1 MSNNYQPYANR
12 LNFAGGGMPSTLDHV
27 DAGSYDMI
35 SKIIKANPGAR
46 LASFYGL
53 RLYDTA
59 RVTAGTAFNSS
70 EFELFATPVGQQ
82 TTEMNGTTSYVKS
95 KIDTNMSVSRQLPA
109 SQEAWITSIQ
119 VRVLISGSL
128 DDSTQTGANLG
139 LANNPGTG
147 PNVVAADDILAT
159 NLAQAAL
166 EGIYLRFS
174 YNQTTFEE
182 GPLCLF
188 PSRYGVSGYA
198 GGVLTATKSD
208 SAASIVQNE
217 TAVNNGF
224 GFVYRLPVYRHIESL
239 YQFNVTLQALNTFTP
254 TRNFRIQ
261 TILEGLGAKGVTG

>member
-12 LNFAGGGMPSTLDHV
+12 LNFAGGAMPSTLDHV
-27 DAGSYDMI
+27 SPDSYDMI
-35 SKIIKANPGAR
+35 SKIVKANPGAR

-59 RVTAGTAFNSS
+59 RVAAGTALGSS
-70 EFELFATPVGQQ
+70 EFELFATPVGQS
-82 TTEMNGTTSYVKS
+82 TTEMNGTTQYTKT

-119 VRVLISGSL
+119 VRVLITGSL
-128 DDSTQTGANLG
+128 DDTTLTGNNLG
-139 LANNPGTG
+139 LANNPGIGTA
-147 PNVVAADDILAT
+147 VVAADDILAT

-188 PSRYGVSGYA
+188 PSRYGISGYSGQINVTPNAA
-198 GGVLTATKSD
+198 GTGV
-208 SAASIVQNE
+208 VQNE

-224 GFVYRLPVYRHIESL
+224 GYVYRLPVYRHIESL
-239 YQFNVTLQALNTFTP
+239 YQFNTTVQALQTFTP

-261 TILEGLGAKGVTG
+261 VILEGLGAKGVTG

>member
-1 MSNNYQPYANR
+1 MSYGQQPYANR
-12 LNFAGGGMPSTLDHV
+12 LNFAGGAMPSTLDHV
-27 DAGSYDMI
+27 SPDSYDMI
-35 SKIIKANPGAR
+35 SKIVKANPGAR

-59 RVTAGTAFNSS
+59 RVAAGTALGSS
-70 EFELFATPVGQQ
+70 EFELFATPVGQS
-82 TTEMNGTTSYVKS
+82 TTEMNGTTQYTKT

-119 VRVLISGSL
+119 VRVLITGSL
-128 DDSTQTGANLG
+128 DDSTLTGNNLG
-139 LANNPGTG
+139 LANNPGIGTA
-147 PNVVAADDILAT
+147 VVAADDILAT

-188 PSRYGVSGYA
+188 PSRYGISGYSGQINVTPNAA
-198 GGVLTATKSD
+198 GTGV
-208 SAASIVQNE
+208 VQNE

-224 GFVYRLPVYRHIESL
+224 GYVYRLPVYRHIESL
-239 YQFNVTLQALNTFTP
+239 YQFNTTVQALQTFTP

-261 TILEGLGAKGVTG
+261 VILEGLGAKGVTG

>member
-1 MSNNYQPYANR
+1 MSYGQQPYANR
-12 LNFAGGGMPSTLDHV
+12 LNFAGGAMPSTLDHV
-27 DAGSYDMI
+27 SPDSYDMI

-59 RVTAGTAFNSS
+59 RVAAGTALGSS
-70 EFELFATPVGQQ
+70 EFELFATPVGQS
-82 TTEMNGTTSYVKS
+82 TTEVNGTTQYTKT

-119 VRVLISGSL
+119 VRVLITGSL
-128 DDSTQTGANLG
+128 DDTTLTGNNLG
-139 LANNPGTG
+139 LANNPGIGTA
-147 PNVVAADDILAT
+147 VAAADDILAT

-188 PSRYGVSGYA
+188 PSRYGISGYSGQINVTPNAA
-198 GGVLTATKSD
+198 GTGV
-208 SAASIVQNE
+208 VQNE

-224 GFVYRLPVYRHIESL
+224 GYVYRLPVYRHIESL
-239 YQFNVTLQALNTFTP
+239 YQFNTTIQALQTFTP

-261 TILEGLGAKGVTG
+261 VILEGLGAKGVTG

>member
-1 MSNNYQPYANR
+1 
-12 LNFAGGGMPSTLDHV
+12 MPSTLDHV
-27 DAGSYDMI
+27 SPDSYDMI

-59 RVTAGTAFNSS
+59 RVAAGTALGSS
-70 EFELFATPVGQQ
+70 EFELFATPVGQS
-82 TTEMNGTTSYVKS
+82 TTEVNGTTSYTKS

-119 VRVLISGSL
+119 VRVLITGSL
-128 DDSTQTGANLG
+128 DDTTLTGNNLG
-139 LANNPGTG
+139 LANNPGIGTA
-147 PNVVAADDILAT
+147 VVAADDILAT

-188 PSRYGVSGYA
+188 PSRYGISGYSGQINVTPNAA
-198 GGVLTATKSD
+198 GTGV
-208 SAASIVQNE
+208 VQNE

-224 GFVYRLPVYRHIESL
+224 GYVYRLPVYRHIESL
-239 YQFNVTLQALNTFTP
+239 YQFNTTIQALQTFTP

-261 TILEGLGAKGVTG
+261 VILEGLGAKGVTG

>member
-1 MSNNYQPYANR
+1 MSYGQQPYANR
-12 LNFAGGGMPSTLDHV
+12 LNFAGGAMPSTLDHV
-27 DAGSYDMI
+27 SPDSYDMI

-59 RVTAGTAFNSS
+59 RVQAGTALGSS
-70 EFELFATPVGQQ
+70 EFELFATPVGQS
-82 TTEMNGTTSYVKS
+82 TTEMNGSTQYVKS

-119 VRVLISGSL
+119 VRVLITGSL
-128 DDSTQTGANLG
+128 DDSTLTGANLG
-139 LANNPGTG
+139 LANNPGIGTSI
-147 PNVVAADDILAT
+147 VAADDILAT

-188 PSRYGVSGYA
+188 PSRYGISGYSGQVNVTPNAA
-198 GGVLTATKSD
+198 GTGV
-208 SAASIVQNE
+208 VQNE

-224 GFVYRLPVYRHIESL
+224 GYVYRLPVYRHIESL
-239 YQFNVTLQALNTFTP
+239 YQFNVTVQALQNFTP

-261 TILEGLGAKGVTG
+261 VILEGLGAKGVTG

>member
-1 MSNNYQPYANR
+1 MSYGQQPYANR
-12 LNFAGGGMPSTLDHV
+12 LNFAGGAMPSTLDHV
-27 DAGSYDMI
+27 SPDSYDMI

-59 RVTAGTAFNSS
+59 RVQAGTALGSS
-70 EFELFATPVGQQ
+70 EFELFATPVGQS
-82 TTEMNGTTSYVKS
+82 TTEMNGTTQYTKT

-119 VRVLISGSL
+119 VRVLITGSL
-128 DDSTQTGANLG
+128 DDSTLTGNNLG
-139 LANNPGTG
+139 LANNPGIGTSI
-147 PNVVAADDILAT
+147 VAADDILAT

-188 PSRYGVSGYA
+188 PSRYGISGYSGQVNVTPNAA
-198 GGVLTATKSD
+198 GTGV
-208 SAASIVQNE
+208 VQNE

-224 GFVYRLPVYRHIESL
+224 GYVYRLPVYRHIESL
-239 YQFNVTLQALNTFTP
+239 YQFNVTVQALQNFSP

-261 TILEGLGAKGVTG
+261 VILEGLGAKGVTG

>member
-1 MSNNYQPYANR
+1 MSYSGMPLANR
-12 LNFAGGGMPSTLDHV
+12 VNFAGVATKSTLDHV
-27 DAGSYDMI
+27 DPAQYGMI
-35 SKIIKANPGAR
+35 QQILQANPGAR

-53 RLYDTA
+53 RLYDVA
-59 RVTAGTAFNSS
+59 RVQSGTALNQN

-82 TTEMNGTTSYVKS
+82 TTEMNGTTQYTKT

-109 SQEAWITSIQ
+109 SQEAWITAIQ

-128 DDSTQTGANLG
+128 DDSVQTGNNLG

-147 PNVVAADDILAT
+147 PNLAAADDVLAT

-166 EGIYLRFS
+166 EGIYLKFS

-182 GPLCLF
+182 GPLYLF
-188 PSRYGVSGYA
+188 PSRYGVSGYSGNVA
-198 GGVLTATKSD
+198 YIPGTAATT
-208 SAASIVQNE
+208 IVQNE

-224 GFVYRLPVYRHIESL
+224 GYVYRLPIFRHIESL

-261 TILEGLGAKGVTG
+261 VILEGLGAKGVTG